1 MMCNVKF
8 ADSRFESI
16 GIPAG
21 QPLAE
26 VLTVQNSPILFGCR
40 TGICGTCVVG
50 VAGAVDEASQ
60 DELEI
65 LELYAADNPTARLAC
80 QLLVRGD
87 VVMTSIVS

>member
-1 MMCNVKF
+1 MMCNIKF

-16 GIPAG
+16 EVPAG
-21 QPLAE
+21 QPLVE
-26 VLTVQNSPILFGCR
+26 VLTVQNSPVLFGCR

-50 VAGAVDEASQ
+50 VAGAVGEASE

-65 LELYAADNPTARLAC
+65 LELYAADNPMARLAC
-80 QLLVRGD
+80 QLSVRGD

>member
-1 MMCNVKF
+1 MMCNIKF

-26 VLTVQNSPILFGCR
+26 VLTVQNSPVLFGCR

-50 VAGAVDEASQ
+50 VIGDVVEASE

-65 LELYAADNPTARLAC
+65 LELYAADNPMARLAC
-80 QLLVRGD
+80 QLSVRGD
-87 VVMTSIVS
+87 VVMTSIVR

>member
-1 MMCNVKF
+1 MCNIKF
-8 ADSRFESI
+8 SDSRFAPI
-16 GIPAG
+16 GIPVG

-26 VLTVQNSPILFGCR
+26 VLTVQNSPVLFGCR

-50 VAGAVDEASQ
+50 VTGDMVEAAP

-65 LELYAADNPTARLAC
+65 LELYAPDNPTARLAC

-87 VVMTSIVS
+87 VVITSIVL

>member
-1 MMCNVKF
+1 MMCNIEF
-8 ADSRFESI
+8 ADSPFDSI

-26 VLTVQNSPILFGCR
+26 VLTVQNSPVLFGCR

-50 VAGAVDEASQ
+50 VTGDVVEASE

-80 QLLVRGD
+80 QLSVRGD
-87 VVMTSIVS
+87 VIITSIVR